1 MTRAALSLAAVLAV
15 ACQSS
20 SREGGSSR
28 GVSDVRHA
36 QTLTPRQPSPPPP
49 PPPPAQEL
57 RRLSLRERFERAA
70 PPWEGA
76 VAEHVRRV
84 LAAGARA
91 GNRADVFAKVGDSI
105 TESGSFGLD
114 LGRGWYELGEFTDL
128 EPVIRHFSRRSLG
141 RDREDNSFAH
151 ASLAATAGWT
161 ASQLIE
167 GGDRSPVERELRA
180 IRPAWAFVMIGTN
193 DVERTELDAFER
205 DLRELLRRIEARG
218 TVAIVSTIPEHR
230 GSAEFTARSAEVDAR
245 VRAVARELALPLVD
259 YRMVMAPLRNAG
271 ISDDNVHPTVY
282 VDNGDTRAAVFTE
295 AGLAAGYNTRNLL
308 LLFALRR
315 AMQLSG

>member
-1 MTRAALSLAAVLAV
+1 MTRYALALAALSLAA
-15 ACQSS
+15 CRSS
-20 SREGGSSR
+20 SRDGAG
-28 GVSDVRHA
+28 DVRHA
-36 QTLTPRQPSPPPP
+36 QTITPRPAPPAP
-49 PPPPAQEL
+49 PPPPAPAV
-57 RRLSLRERFERAA
+57 RALSLRERFDRAA
-70 PPWEGA
+70 PAWEGP

-91 GNRADVFAKVGDSI
+91 GNRIDVFSKIGDSI

-128 EPVIRHFSRRSLG
+128 EPVIRHFARRALSR
-141 RDREDNSFAH
+141 DAEDNSFTHPSA
-151 ASLAATAGWT
+151 AATAGWT

-180 IRPAWAFVMIGTN
+180 TRPAWAFVMIGTN

-230 GSAEFTARSAEVDAR
+230 GSPEFTARSAQVDAR
-245 VRAVARELALPLVD
+245 IRAVASELALPLVD
-259 YRMVMAPLRNAG
+259 YRLVMSPLRNAG
-271 ISDDNVHPTVY
+271 ISDDNVHPSVF

-315 AMQLSG
+315 AMQFASPSSG